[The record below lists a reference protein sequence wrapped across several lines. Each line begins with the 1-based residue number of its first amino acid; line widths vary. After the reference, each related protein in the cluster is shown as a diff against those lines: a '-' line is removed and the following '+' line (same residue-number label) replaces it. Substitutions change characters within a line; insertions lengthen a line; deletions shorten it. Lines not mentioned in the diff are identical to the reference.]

1 MTHFRFAILV
11 FRFQKA
17 HAVKRSA
24 VAISFVLGVL
34 AAPLAAGAQQPSRIP
49 RLGLLS
55 ADAAPASWHLVE
67 AFKQGLRDLG
77 HVEGQNITIE
87 YRFAEGKYDRLPDLA
102 AELVRHK
109 VDVIKAFTTPATRA
123 AMNAT
128 AAIPIVF
135 SQAGDPVASG
145 LVASLA
151 RPGANV
157 TGVSLLAAELSVK
170 NLELLKEIVPRISR
184 VAVLWEPDQ
193 PVGALFLRQIEVAAT
208 SLRVQLQPLEVRD
221 PNDLETA
228 FASVTRRR
236 AQGLIVLPGSLFN
249 LHRHRLADLAA
260 RSRVPAIFIRRV
272 FVEAGGLMSYGTNF
286 ADVSRRAATYVDKIL
301 KGAKPAD
308 LPVEQPTR
316 FEMVLNM
323 KTAKALGLTF
333 PPSILVRA
341 DQMIE

>member
-1 MTHFRFAILV
+1 MKATLRAGALV
-11 FRFQKA
+11 GI
-17 HAVKRSA
+17 AVLSLLMAVDA
-24 VAISFVLGVL
+24 VA
-34 AAPLAAGAQQPSRIP
+34 AQQPAKVPRI
-49 RLGLLS
+49 GLLS
-55 ADAAPASWHLVE
+55 ADAASASWHLVE
-67 AFKQGLRDLG
+67 AFRQGLRDLG
-77 HVEGQNITIE
+77 HVEGQNITFE

-193 PVGALFLRQIEVAAT
+193 PVGALYLRQIEVAAM

-221 PNDLETA
+221 PNDFETA
-228 FASVTRRR
+228 FASITRKR

-260 RSRVPAIFIRRV
+260 RSRVPAIFIRRE
-272 FVEAGGLMSYGTNF
+272 FVDAGGLVSYGTNY
-286 ADVSRRAATYVDKIL
+286 ADQSRRAATYVDKIL

-316 FEMVLNM
+316 FELVINL
-323 KTAKALGLTF
+323 KTAKALGLTIPQSVLF
-333 PPSILVRA
+333 RA
-341 DQMIE
+341 DQVIQ

>member
-1 MTHFRFAILV
+1 MKEPVWIGFRFRDNPRSEIQNLKWLALGAILLALSV
-11 FRFQKA
+11 
-17 HAVKRSA
+17 SA
-24 VAISFVLGVL
+24 R
-34 AAPLAAGAQQPSRIP
+34 AQQPAKVPRI
-49 RLGLLS
+49 GLLS
-55 ADAAPASWHLVE
+55 ADAASASWHLVE
-67 AFKQGLRDLG
+67 AFRHGLRDLG

-128 AAIPIVF
+128 ATIPIVF
-135 SQAGDPVASG
+135 SQAGDPVGSG

-193 PVGALFLRQIEVAAT
+193 PVGAFFLRQTEVAAK

-260 RSRVPAIFIRRV
+260 RSRVPAIFIRRE

-301 KGAKPAD
+301 KGAKSAD

-316 FEMVLNM
+316 FEMVINM
-323 KTAKALGLTF
+323 KTAKALGITF
-333 PPSILVRA
+333 PPSIMVRA
-341 DQMIE
+341 DQVIQ